1 MPKFCACGSATL
13 YGKPGGSAVVCAQ
26 CVTDTTMINLR
37 VNNCEF
43 DGCRVCASYG
53 PASDP
58 SRHGYRCAT
67 HKKPTDILK
76 TGQTCEVCGISASYG
91 TKRPIHCGTH
101 KLAGEHRIFRAAL
114 CGCGS
119 IAYWRVPFTDGMPGK
134 AKRATHCTKCRLPN
148 MESTTRR
155 NSCIIEG
162 CGKYRLFIKSV
173 SNDFCP
179 MHTEDQPTLQCISWP
194 CDKLIISTYD
204 KCRKH
209 RSRTFQ
215 EAYNPCK
222 MNDKK
227 MNDKKITDQK
237 ITDQKIIDQKITADK
252 KTLDSQPPK
261 PQSLK
266 KILSSWLNDDMYK

>member
-1 MPKFCACGSATL
+1 M
-13 YGKPGGSAVVCAQ
+13 
-26 CVTDTTMINLR
+26 
-37 VNNCEF
+37 
-43 DGCRVCASYG
+43 
-53 PASDP
+53 
-58 SRHGYRCAT
+58 
-67 HKKPTDILK
+67 
-76 TGQTCEVCGISASYG
+76 
-91 TKRPIHCGTH
+91 
-101 KLAGEHRIFRAAL
+101 
-114 CGCGS
+114 
-119 IAYWRVPFTDGMPGK
+119 
-134 AKRATHCTKCRLPN
+134 
-148 MESTTRR
+148 RR

-179 MHTEDQPTLQCISWP
+179 MHTEDKPTLQCISWP

-227 MNDKKITDQK
+227 MNDKKI
-237 ITDQKIIDQKITADK
+237 IDQKITADK